1 MSLKDI
7 VKASVINFNSNS
19 LRDNAIN
26 LFNSL
31 GYNTNKDLCIELNTF
46 DGFEADF
53 LEDNKGFNKEK
64 ALSKEWEKV
73 ELLFQLTNEEI
84 EFIDTAQ
91 QEHINLKKS
100 DAEDVK
106 NIVNSL
112 LFFAI
117 ELRKKAYSSRELSD
131 ITREINK
138 VFLIPVILIFKYD
151 NYITL
156 SLIDR
161 RINKNDE
168 TKDVLEKVTLIKDIN
183 IINPHRAH
191 IDILCDLHRG
201 ELKVSSFSE
210 LYEAWRKIL
219 SISVLNEKFY
229 GDVSKWFKSAMEIVK
244 LPERPDYIKDDKE
257 NNKNFLVR
265 LMSRLLFCWFLKE
278 KGLINKRLLEPIDC
292 NNIKH
297 HILKDDEEI
306 NFLESNSYYR
316 GILQNIFYKCLNEEY
331 KNIESFQWK
340 KYIHQDFDYS
350 LLTKIPFINGGTFDA
365 MPGDNYK
372 ESIEDML
379 LKVPNKL
386 FYGDNGLNNI
396 LLRYKFT
403 VEENTPFEE
412 DVALDPELLGC
423 TFENLLAE
431 LDPNLDDVVIKSI
444 RKQTG
449 SYYTPRKVIQV
460 MVNESL
466 NLYLQNYFCK
476 ILLYDINNEEKIY
489 KLIYYNQVNDK
500 EEMFRKNVVI
510 ALDNIRILDP
520 ACGSG
525 SFPMGVL
532 QRMVDILNLVDH
544 ENHLWLNKLLEKV
557 DILNKKDF
565 EATYRNILSDYS
577 RKLGLIR
584 NSIYGIDIQP
594 LAVQITK
601 LRFFISLLIDQ
612 KVDYDKK
619 NLGILPMPNL
629 ETKIVCAD
637 SLRDIKSNLF
647 IDLDKLINKRKEY
660 YKYGITHEEKEK
672 VANEIVS
679 ELEYVFPNFSCQVTG
694 RNIKEEN
701 RRFLKEWFM
710 HSTISAPFF
719 NSEYFFP
726 EIDKNGGFDII
737 IGNPPY
743 GGAKID
749 EKIQKI
755 LKLGSK
761 DVYGAFISR
770 FLCSETTPL
779 KYGGI
784 LSYIVSDTF
793 MTIKTHKQ
801 LRQQMLDN
809 KIHKM
814 IRVHSDTFNAT
825 VNTAIII
832 CEKSKP
838 DEIKDDYLC
847 QMVDMTN
854 ISFHKNYDKFVET
867 INIITSNRIQKDV
880 SSEEYAIY
888 NYSQNLIKTN
898 SNIPFFVASPKLFA
912 FMNDSNKVRKR
923 WIEIKGEKIQVR
935 VITMNGKEIEIV
947 KLSQIAEVRQGLA
960 TGDNH
965 AYLFQ
970 NPEARG
976 SYKSIKNYKGYIL
989 TEDDISRIHAN
1000 EQLRQEI
1007 ILHGISRDN
1016 ERAITYFD
1024 GRYIIPY
1031 DKGGES
1037 DAGEGWMPN
1046 YYVPTNYF
1054 IDWSEWAVERMRT
1067 LTIAQRIIINNEG
1080 KAISKKYK
1088 TQVAAVFRSIETY
1101 FKRGIT
1107 FSDTG
1112 VYAPTFRIG
1121 CSGVYDVMGMT
1132 IFTKNNDENFMI
1144 GLLSSKL
1151 MKYIIKN
1158 FINHTVHTQVEGI
1171 KATGITMIHEI
1182 NIRNEIIDLV
1192 NNIIVK
1198 QKVNRKYNYAIYEQV
1213 KIDELIFKLY
1223 NLTEKDILEIKDWYS
1238 RRYPR
1243 IYKL

>member
-7 VKASVINFNSNS
+7 VKASVISFSKSS

-31 GYNTNKDLCIELNTF
+31 GYNTNKDLCLELNTF
-46 DGFEADF
+46 EGFEEDF
-53 LEDNKGFNKEK
+53 LEESKGFSKEK

-73 ELLFQLTNEEI
+73 ELLFQLTNEEV
-84 EFIDTAQ
+84 EFSNTTQEQHLTIKKPTA
-91 QEHINLKKS
+91 EEGGSTIK
-100 DAEDVK
+100 
-106 NIVNSL
+106 SL

-117 ELRKKAYSSRELSD
+117 ELRKKTYNNRELSD

-138 VFLIPVILIFKYD
+138 VFHIPVILIFKYD
-151 NYITL
+151 DYITL

-161 RINKNDE
+161 RVNKNDE
-168 TKDVLEKVTLIKDIN
+168 AKDVLDKVTLIKDIN

-191 IDILCDLHRG
+191 IDILCNLHYS
-201 ELKVSSFSE
+201 ELKASNFNE
-210 LYEAWRKIL
+210 LYEAWRKTL
-219 SISVLNEKFY
+219 SISLLNKKFY
-229 GDVSKWFKSAMEIVK
+229 GDVSKWFSSAMEIVK
-244 LPERPDYIKDDKE
+244 LPERPDYIKDDTE

-278 KGLINKRLLEPIDC
+278 KGLINKTLLELIDC
-292 NNIKH
+292 NNIKY
-297 HILKDDEEI
+297 HILEDDEDR
-306 NFLESNSYYR
+306 NFLESNGYYR
-316 GILQNIFYKCLNEEY
+316 GILQNIFFKCLNEEN
-331 KNIESFQWK
+331 KNAESFQWI
-340 KYIHQDFDYS
+340 KYLHHNFDYS
-350 LLTKIPFINGGTFDA
+350 MFTKIPFINGGTFDA
-365 MPGDNYK
+365 MPEDNYK
-372 ESIEDML
+372 ESIEDMV
-379 LKVPNKL
+379 LKIPNKL
-386 FYGDNGLNNI
+386 FYGDSGLNSI

-431 LDPNLDDVVIKSI
+431 LDPTLDDIVIKSI

-449 SYYTPRKVIQV
+449 SYYTPRKIIQV
-460 MVNESL
+460 MVNESI
-466 NLYLQNYFCK
+466 NLYLKKYFCR
-476 ILLYDINNEEKIY
+476 IYPYDRNYEDKIY
-489 KLIYYNQVNDK
+489 SLVYYNDLK
-500 EEMFRKNVVI
+500 DDDEAFRKNIVS
-510 ALDNIRILDP
+510 ALDDIRILDP

-525 SFPMGVL
+525 SFPMGML
-532 QRMVDILNLVDH
+532 LSMVDILYLVDPK
-544 ENHLWLNKLLEKV
+544 NDLWLDKLLEKV
-557 DILNKKDF
+557 DIIYRKEL
-565 EATYRNILSDYS
+565 EAKYRNILSDYS

-619 NLGILPMPNL
+619 NLNILPMPNL
-629 ETKIVCAD
+629 ETKILCAD
-637 SLRDIKSNLF
+637 SLRDIECNLF
-647 IDLDKLINKRKEY
+647 IDLEKLIIKREQY
-660 YKYGITHEEKEK
+660 YKHGITHEEKDIL
-672 VANEIVS
+672 ANEIVN
-679 ELEYVFPNFSCQVTG
+679 ELEYAFPNFSYQVTG
-694 RNIKEEN
+694 KNTKEEN
-701 RRFLKEWFM
+701 KRLLKEWFT

-719 NSEYFFP
+719 NSKYFFP
-726 EIDKNGGFDII
+726 EIDKKGGFDII

-743 GGAKID
+743 GGVKID
-749 EKIQKI
+749 GKIQEM
-755 LKLGSK
+755 LDLGSK

-770 FLCSETTPL
+770 FLCSDTTPL
-779 KYGGI
+779 KYGRI

-793 MTIKTHKQ
+793 MTIKTHKA
-801 LRQQMLDN
+801 LRKQMLDN

-814 IRVHSDTFNAT
+814 IRVHQDTFNAT

-838 DEIKDDYLC
+838 EDIKDAHMC
-847 QMVDMTN
+847 QMVDLTN
-854 ISFHKNYDKFVET
+854 ISFHKNHDRFVAV
-867 INIITSNRIQKDV
+867 INMVTNNGLQRDV
-880 SSEEYAIY
+880 SNGVYAIY

-898 SNIPFFVASPKLFA
+898 SNFPFFVASPKLFA
-912 FMNDSNKVRKR
+912 FMNDSNKVKKK
-923 WIEIKGEKIQVR
+923 WIEVKGEKIQAR
-935 VITMNGKEIEIV
+935 VITMNGKEIQIV
-947 KLSQIAEVRQGLA
+947 KLGEIADVKQGIA

-970 NPEARG
+970 NPKARG
-976 SYKSIKNYKGYIL
+976 SYRSIEDCKGVIL
-989 TEDDISRIHAN
+989 TDEDINRIHVN

-1007 ILHGISRDN
+1007 ILHGISKNN
-1016 ERAITYFD
+1016 ETSTRYFG

-1067 LTIAQRIIINNEG
+1067 LTIAQRIIINEEC
-1080 KAISKKYK
+1080 KAISMKYE
-1088 TQVAAVFRSIETY
+1088 TQVAAVFRNIETY
-1101 FKRGIT
+1101 FISGIS

-1112 VYAPTFRIG
+1112 FYAPTFRIG
-1121 CSGVYDVMGMT
+1121 CAGIYDVMGMT
-1132 IFTKNNDENFMI
+1132 IFTKKNDEYFML

-1158 FINHTVHTQVEGI
+1158 YVNHTVHTQVEGL
-1171 KATGITMIHEI
+1171 KAVCITMNHEI
-1182 NIRNEIIDLV
+1182 SIRDEIIHLV
-1192 NNIIVK
+1192 NNIIIK
-1198 QKVNRKYNYAIYEQV
+1198 QKENRKYNYALYEQA

-1223 NLTEKDILEIKDWYS
+1223 NLGEKEILEIKDWYS

-1243 IYKL
+1243 IYRL